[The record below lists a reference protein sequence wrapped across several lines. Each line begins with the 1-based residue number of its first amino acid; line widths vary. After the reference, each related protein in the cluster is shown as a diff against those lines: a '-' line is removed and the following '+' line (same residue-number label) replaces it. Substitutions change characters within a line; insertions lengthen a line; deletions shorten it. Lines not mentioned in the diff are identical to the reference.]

1 MRLHPHHVGIIV
13 SDLERSLAFYSALGF
28 EPGVRNSDDAKTIAF
43 VVLGGLE
50 LELFHYAETPPR
62 VECEGKVIGFRHLAL
77 RTDDVDA
84 ALAELK
90 AAGVVA
96 PEIEVREVPGL
107 ARLVF
112 FPDPDGIEIEI
123 MQPL

>member
-1 MRLHPHHVGIIV
+1 MGLHPHHVGIIV

-28 EPGVRNSDDAKTIAF
+28 EPGPRHSDGAKTIAF
-43 VVLGGLE
+43 IVLGALE

-62 VECEGKVIGFRHLAL
+62 VECDGKVIGFRHLAF

-84 ALAELK
+84 TLAELK
-90 AAGVVA
+90 SAGVVA
-96 PEIEVREVPGL
+96 PQIEVREVPGL
-107 ARLVF
+107 ARLAF